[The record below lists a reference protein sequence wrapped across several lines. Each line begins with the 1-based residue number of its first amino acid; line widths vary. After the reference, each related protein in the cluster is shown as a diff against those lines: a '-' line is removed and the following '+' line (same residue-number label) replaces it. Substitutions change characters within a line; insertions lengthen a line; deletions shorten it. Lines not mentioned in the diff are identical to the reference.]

1 LFRGCDQTHRKH
13 TAAPCCAA
21 TLRLSPSSEDVG
33 VLNTRN
39 TARPGADHNN
49 TSPPHNTRTLLSRSE
64 KSCDGRVPRA
74 SRRKIGQIMQTTFTS
89 SGSVAR
95 VRTRAPYDLSHADE
109 ALSTLSR
116 SAFRPQG
123 RLSER
128 RSFRAPFPATPSLAS
143 RDTSSVR
150 PTLCTVPTLFC
161 RHATPTAEQDRMAAP
176 ECRRRVRRG
185 IGMGGNAP
193 RVASSLCSQ
202 PLEAP
207 TNSRTHLTRTWH
219 GHAVGLLGA
228 EISCSG
234 HSLYS
239 Q

>member
-1 LFRGCDQTHRKH
+1 MK
-13 TAAPCCAA
+13 
-21 TLRLSPSSEDVG
+21 
-33 VLNTRN
+33 
-39 TARPGADHNN
+39 
-49 TSPPHNTRTLLSRSE
+49 

-150 PTLCTVPTLFC
+150 PILCTVPTLFC

-176 ECRRRVRRG
+176 ECRRRVRRE